1 MITNGVKTLA
11 EPGDSLGLKAAGTT
25 VVLLLLLLVAVLVV
39 VVVVVVVVVIAF
51 PAFVD
56 TGTVAPRLDLTSGTD
71 FDVGGNLLAA

>member
-39 VVVVVVVVVIAF
+39 VVGRLEPRAKVLV
-51 PAFVD
+51 
-56 TGTVAPRLDLTSGTD
+56 TGGSAGSIS
-71 FDVGGNLLAA
+71 